1 VCVCVTL
8 SVRVECLRTYT
19 RVNVCLWEVSCAS
32 MCVCVCVSVS
42 ALLCVCVIMCV
53 HMRRCVCDWVGG
65 SLGCWMGV

>member
-1 VCVCVTL
+1 MCVCVTL

-53 HMRRCVCDWVGG
+53 HMRR
-65 SLGCWMGV
+65 